1 MSSTWW
7 WWEKDFSARGS
18 HLPQAVG
25 GWQDG
30 EERKGAKRDFTSLYW
45 VICTVC
51 LHAEEYSCAHL
62 FHLLICA
69 RVFKCRTLLQQ
80 QVQRHV
86 GPLMFD
92 RKTLILQC
100 CLIIL
105 VMLCLKFDWCGRA
118 IGSPAWLCLVRVTL
132 QYGLIFRGEERWC
145 DKLEMRNS
153 ACWLKRAVVSLTALF
168 VALTFVLV
176 AKWLTVLAFNF
187 KH

>member
-1 MSSTWW
+1 MSSIWW

-69 RVFKCRTLLQQ
+69 RVFECRTLLQQ

-118 IGSPAWLCLVRVTL
+118 IGSPAWLCLVKGWPYSTVWYLEAKKGDVTNWKWEI
-132 QYGLIFRGEERWC
+132 QPVDWSEPWC
-145 DKLEMRNS
+145 H
-153 ACWLKRAVVSLTALF
+153 WQLF
-168 VALTFVLV
+168 LS
-176 AKWLTVLAFNF
+176 
-187 KH
+187 H